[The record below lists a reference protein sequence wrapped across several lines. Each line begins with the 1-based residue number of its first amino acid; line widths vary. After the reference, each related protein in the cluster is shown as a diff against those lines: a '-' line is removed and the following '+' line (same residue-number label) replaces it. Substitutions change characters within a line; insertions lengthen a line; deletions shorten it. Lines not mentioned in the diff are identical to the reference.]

1 MKILVV
7 TSYNNKLYKEYAH
20 RFRETYNW
28 KFDLKFYNEDEDMY
42 DLVPDCKAFV
52 DRNKSKIIPN
62 TDAGFFID
70 GVRFCYKVYAYTHAL
85 LTEKNYDYI
94 IGIDADS
101 VFYKEMTEQFVKTRL
116 YSPDKMMTYLGRG
129 QQYSEC
135 GFLGFNMKHPET
147 INYATEMKRMYD
159 SDDIY
164 NLNEQHDSY
173 VWDHIRN
180 RFEGK
185 RQVKNINIGDN
196 RAGHVQARSVLG
208 NFYDHTKGKERKL
221 KGRSKEFRG

>member
-28 KFDLKFYNEDEDMY
+28 KFDLKVYNEDEDMY

-116 YSPDKMMTYLGRG
+116 YSPDRMMTYLGRG

-159 SDDIY
+159 SDDI
-164 NLNEQHDSY
+164 
-173 VWDHIRN
+173 
-180 RFEGK
+180 
-185 RQVKNINIGDN
+185 
-196 RAGHVQARSVLG
+196 
-208 NFYDHTKGKERKL
+208 
-221 KGRSKEFRG
+221 